1 MTDTKKPTVQECVEF
16 LDEFI
21 KDIIHFENN
30 TLGSSR
36 KIFMFKEIK
45 GIVEKHGSRVEF
57 GFGRIGIG
65 VAGEKGKP
73 TNELMIWNLK
83 TEQPIGSEV
92 KNTKGKTSDDVNTI
106 SRWRFNNLESLQVVI
121 DALNDI
127 KAGVFGEQHPQLE
140 DLVEEIDT
148 LTSNLYNTGHVMWKR
163 ELRPLLQSRQPVVT
177 RVEIE
182 EEVELIKE
190 CWLNLIP
197 NESII
202 EHILEQFQSKG
213 VPVKGEK

>member
-1 MTDTKKPTVQECVEF
+1 MTSNKKLIDLLEYVKHAFCIGEEVDMLIQ
-16 LDEFI
+16 I
-21 KDIIHFENN
+21 KE
-30 TLGSSR
+30 
-36 KIFMFKEIK
+36 
-45 GIVEKHGSRVEF
+45 IVEKHGSRVEF

-127 KAGVFGEQHPQLE
+127 KADVFGEQQPQPDE
-140 DLVEEIDT
+140 ELVEGILDSMDRACYTEDGYCRDTVEAEIRT
-148 LTSNLYNTGHVMWKR
+148 
-163 ELRPLLQSRQPVVT
+163 LLQSRQIVVT
-177 RVEIE
+177 REEIHKFLSRQ
-182 EEVELIKE
+182 VNGSDRVTMLVVRFLK
-190 CWLNLIP
+190 
-197 NESII
+197 
-202 EHILEQFQSKG
+202 SKG
-213 VPVKGEK
+213 VKVEEK